1 MVEVDQGTQVR
12 PEGGRRVY
20 IVCIMERTIEVDQGI
35 QLHLGLVR
43 NGNLPSSAA
52 SGRKAILVL
61 LAAIGGRKAIV
72 MV

>member
-20 IVCIMERTIEVDQGI
+20 IVCVMERTIEVDQGI
-35 QLHLGLVR
+35 QVHLGLVR

-52 SGRKAILVL
+52 SGRKPY
-61 LAAIGGRKAIV
+61 
-72 MV
+72 